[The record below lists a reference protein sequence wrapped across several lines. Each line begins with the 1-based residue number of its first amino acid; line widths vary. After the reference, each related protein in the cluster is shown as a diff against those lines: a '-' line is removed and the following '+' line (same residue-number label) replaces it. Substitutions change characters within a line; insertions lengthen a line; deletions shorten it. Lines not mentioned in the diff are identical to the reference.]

1 MSGENELCCP
11 VCKARFRGA
20 GECSRCGADLTVLM
34 LLAAHAYALRQAAR
48 QALESGDAQ
57 TALASARA
65 AQGLHSTA
73 EGWLLQFACGL

>member
-1 MSGENELCCP
+1 
-11 VCKARFRGA
+11 
-20 GECSRCGADLTVLM
+20 M

-57 TALASARA
+57 TALVSARA